1 MGTSQYASSQYAS
14 TAKSIH
20 RLQRSMKTSSSM
32 VRSIR
37 QYVEEA
43 PMKLTFKQRF
53 RNWLMN
59 EDEPEYG
66 NAIAVDSEGPN
77 IQSQGF
83 RLNVYSAGG
92 GTIIETTKYDRQKD
106 DHRHSLHVVTD
117 DKDLGEELAKIIT
130 MESLR

>member
-1 MGTSQYASSQYAS
+1 MSGGYAVAS
-14 TAKSIH
+14 TAKIP
-20 RLQRSMKTSSSM
+20 RRIRGANQIKRA
-32 VRSIR
+32 R
-37 QYVEEA
+37 QYVEDK
-43 PMKLTFKQRF
+43 PMKLTFKQRI

-59 EDEPEYG
+59 DDVETDYSG
-66 NAIAVDSEGPN
+66 NLISVDSEGPN

-92 GTIIETTKYDRQKD
+92 GTIIETTKYDRKSD

-117 DKDLGEELAKIIT
+117 DKDLGEELSKIIT

>member
-1 MGTSQYASSQYAS
+1 MGTSQYAS

-20 RLQRSMKTSSSM
+20 RLQRSMTKSSSM
-32 VRSIR
+32 VRPV
-37 QYVEEA
+37 QYIEEKT
-43 PMKLTFKQRF
+43 MKLTFKQRI

-59 EDEPEYG
+59 DDAETDYSG
-66 NAIAVDSEGPN
+66 NLISVDSDGPD

-83 RLNVYSAGG
+83 RLNVYSASG

-106 DHRHSLHVVTD
+106 DHRHSLYVVTD
-117 DKDLGEELAKIIT
+117 DKELGEELAKIIT

>member
-1 MGTSQYASSQYAS
+1 MSNIGQYAS

-20 RLQRSMKTSSSM
+20 RLQRSIKTANSM
-32 VRSIR
+32 VRPV
-37 QYVEEA
+37 QYVEERT
-43 PMKLTFKQRF
+43 MKLTFKQRI

-59 EDEPEYG
+59 DDELEYG

-83 RLNVYSAGG
+83 RLNVYSASG

-106 DHRHSLHVVTD
+106 DHKHSLYVVTD
-117 DKDLGEELAKIIT
+117 DKELGEELAKIIT